1 MSTTPQNRRKTGVG
15 RGGVVPPPDHRF
27 KPGQSGNPG
36 GRPKTKLITQAYQE
50 LLMEIDPKTG
60 KTKATLIAEKT
71 LKEALKGNLTA
82 VKEAT
87 DRTEGKALQQLGVGV
102 SVTDDLPEILAAARK
117 RVEAYERG
125 D

>member
-1 MSTTPQNRRKTGVG
+1 
-15 RGGVVPPPDHRF
+15 
-27 KPGQSGNPG
+27 
-36 GRPKTKLITQAYQE
+36 
-50 LLMEIDPKTG
+50 MEIDPKTG

-71 LKEALKGNLTA
+71 LKEALKGNLAA

>member
-1 MSTTPQNRRKTGVG
+1 METKKRG
-15 RGGVVPPPDHRF
+15 RTENLKPW

-71 LKEALKGNLTA
+71 LKEALKGNLAA

-87 DRTEGKALQQLGVGV
+87 DRTEGKVLQQLGVGV
-102 SVTDDLPEILAAARK
+102 SVTEGLAERMEEARK
-117 RVEAYERG
+117 RVEAYERDG
-125 D
+125 